1 MTARPAPPP
10 PPRLLA
16 ISDRRALA
24 AAGSSLERWLE
35 EIAVSGVDA
44 VQLREKDLD
53 DADLYALARQARTV
67 LPAGCR
73 LLINGRPDIALAAGA
88 DGVHLPVAG
97 LPVAAVAGR
106 WGRRLLVGVS
116 AHRVDEVE
124 AARRDGAAYA
134 LFGPVFAT
142 PSKPA
147 AAGLDR
153 LVAATAMGLPVIAVG
168 GVTAERLP
176 DLAAAGAAGAAGI
189 RCFAEP
195 TSIAAMVQ
203 SAADAFAGWSP
214 DR

>member
-1 MTARPAPPP
+1 MASPPAPP

-24 AAGSSLERWLE
+24 DAGSSLEGWLDA
-35 EIAVSGVDA
+35 IAASGVDA

-53 DADLYALARQARTV
+53 DLDLYALARRARAI
-67 LPAGCR
+67 LPASCR
-73 LLINGRPDIALAAGA
+73 LLINGRPDVALAAGA

-97 LPVAAVAGR
+97 LPVAAVTGR

-142 PSKPA
+142 PAKPA

-153 LVAATAMGLPVIAVG
+153 LAAAAAAGLPVIAVG

-176 DLAAAGAAGAAGI
+176 DLAIAGAAGAAGI
-189 RCFAEP
+189 RCFADP
-195 TSIAAMVQ
+195 ASIAAMVR
-203 SAADAFAGWSP
+203 AAAAAFAGP
-214 DR
+214 GADR